1 MIQIILQL
9 FLTQQAP
16 KLNLNALQVTYQP
29 IFLRPLKQAI
39 QQPQK
44 ETSMN
49 FKKTVSPQ
57 PNRRQLTALMLLA
70 WGACS
75 APAMA
80 QAPQW
85 PTPGKTVRIV
95 VPSPPGAG
103 TDVLARLI
111 ARKLAE
117 DTGGVFVVDNKP
129 GAGTI
134 IGAQDVAKADNDG
147 HTLLYT
153 FVLTH
158 TQNPHLYSK
167 LPYDAFE
174 DFTPVVQVVKSAT
187 ILVVQ
192 KESPF
197 NSVQDLVSY
206 ARKNPGK
213 LNFSSFSQGST
224 SHLNAEL
231 LMMKTN
237 TQMVHIPF
245 RGSPDATRALMAG
258 DVQFYFDGTATAVQG
273 ANSGRFKLLGT
284 ATEKR
289 LQVLPDLPTIT
300 EQGVEGLDIVGW
312 QGLFAPGNTSAAL
325 TQKISDAVN
334 KALRTTEVSQ
344 MISSQG
350 NEVSGMGP
358 DAFAKVVKSDF
369 DRWGAVIKQL
379 NLKLD

>member
-1 MIQIILQL
+1 
-9 FLTQQAP
+9 
-16 KLNLNALQVTYQP
+16 
-29 IFLRPLKQAI
+29 
-39 QQPQK
+39 
-44 ETSMN
+44 MN
-49 FKKTVSPQ
+49 FRTTTSPQ
-57 PNRRQLTALMLLA
+57 PIRRKLTALMLLA
-70 WGACS
+70 WGVGS
-75 APAMA
+75 VPAMA

-85 PTPGKTVRIV
+85 PTPGKPVRIV

-103 TDVLARLI
+103 TDVLARLL
-111 ARKLAE
+111 ARKLSE

-134 IGAQDVAKADNDG
+134 IGAQDVAKSANDG

-153 FVLTH
+153 FVITH
-158 TQNPHLYSK
+158 TQNPHLYRN
-167 LPYDAFE
+167 LPYDAFK
-174 DFTPVVQVVKSAT
+174 DFTPVVQLVKSAT
-187 ILVVQ
+187 VLVVQ
-192 KESPF
+192 KDSPF
-197 NSVQDLVSY
+197 NSVQDLVTY

-231 LMMKTN
+231 LMMQTN

-245 RGSPDATRALMAG
+245 KGSPDATRALMAG

-273 ANSGRFKLLGT
+273 ANAGRFKLLGT

-300 EQGVEGLDIVGW
+300 EQGVDGIDIVGW

-344 MISSQG
+344 MITTQG
-350 NEVSGMGP
+350 NEVSGAGP
-358 DAFAKVVKSDF
+358 DEFARIVKSDH
-369 DRWGAVIKQL
+369 DRWGAVIKRL